1 MNKELRNKI
10 IKYNNLKVKYNR
22 VQSENIIFKMRYL
35 LDDIIL
41 SMIKENKGYENLYNK
56 SGNTKTLKKLKLYE
70 LNDYIKDKRKYK
82 IRNYLINRGNRD
94 FNGSNNIKII
104 SDKMCLGLVREK

>member
-22 VQSENIIFKMRYL
+22 NYSDIIFEMRYL
-35 LDDIIL
+35 LDDIIS

-56 SGNTKTLKKLKLYE
+56 SGNSKTLKKLKLYE
-70 LNDYIKDKRKYK
+70 LNDYIKDIRKYK
-82 IRNYLINRGNRD
+82 IRNYLITRGNRD
-94 FNGSNNIKII
+94 FNEIKIV
-104 SDKMCLGLVREK
+104 SDKMSLGLIREI

>member
-22 VQSENIIFKMRYL
+22 KHSDIIFEMRYL
-35 LDDIIL
+35 LDDIIS
-41 SMIKENKGYENLYNK
+41 SMIKENKGYENLYSK